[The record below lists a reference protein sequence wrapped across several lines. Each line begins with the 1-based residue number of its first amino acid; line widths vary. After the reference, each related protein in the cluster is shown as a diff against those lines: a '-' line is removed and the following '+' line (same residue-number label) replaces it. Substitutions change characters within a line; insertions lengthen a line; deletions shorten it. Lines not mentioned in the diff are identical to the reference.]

1 MRTHLHH
8 SYLPAEGGDRLHHV
22 GAPILHGYPGN
33 PAPQGTGGA
42 SRAGVAAAP
51 LNAGFSSD
59 LSFFIWLT
67 IIGIVLPGL
76 IVGGLKAGG
85 FQFVFR
91 GR

>member
-8 SYLPAEGGDRLHHV
+8 DYLPAEGADRLHFV
-22 GAPILHGYPGN
+22 GAPILPSLHTTER
-33 PAPQGTGGA
+33 PQGTGGA
-42 SRAGVAAAP
+42 ARVAAASAP
-51 LNAGFSSD
+51 LNAGFPSD
-59 LSFFIWLT
+59 LSFFVWLT
-67 IIGIVLPGL
+67 IIGVILPGL